1 MKRMKTFFIYAIL
14 VVAFF
19 LFSQIMINF
28 AIHTTYHEK
37 NYKILTHVCMDVQV
51 KATSVNGVVTGSL
64 LNDTPETIENQYIK
78 MDFYSKHDVLMG
90 TKYVEV
96 KDLAS
101 KEKQDFEMKFNYS
114 KVDRVEIDLVDT
126 ISNDVTQ
133 EQKESD
139 PTMNFAVL
147 MTSIILLCYFG

>member
-19 LFSQIMINF
+19 LFSQVMINF
-28 AIHTTYHEK
+28 AIHTTYHK
-37 NYKILTHVCMDVQV
+37 KDYKILTDVCMDVQV

-96 KDLAS
+96 KELTS
-101 KEKQDFEMKFNYS
+101 KEKQDFEIKFNYS
-114 KVDRVEIDLVDT
+114 KVDRVEIDLVNT
-126 ISNDVTQ
+126 ISDEVTQ

-147 MTSIILLCYFG
+147 VTSIIFLCYFG